1 MANTFI
7 IKEEVLNEVANI
19 MKPTE
24 SQFNS
29 NVRYF
34 LHQLI
39 ADPVHAEIPTC
50 IKMANISRSRFI
62 KMLIDRGIVN
72 RTERLNDTD
81 KDGNH
86 KTPTMAVKYTII
98 NKIPDELEYKVS
110 KTDFDRRVEKLR
122 RSIFEKNLPQK
133 KFNTPLGDQL
143 AIAKNSPLTM
153 GFITPGEKKHDA
165 ASWLMNRA
173 AEALNAS
180 LVLRE
185 GKEFND
191 EQKEIIKIV
200 DKAISNHRENGSE
213 HTKDMIRGGDY
224 DIDEYGTFVLKL
236 NGGLN
241 GSGDWM
247 DYFEAL
253 SDFCIELEHN
263 GVHIWFIDGKN
274 DCLDDVYDFNFG
286 LKKKNDELNEEGGD
300 GGATSADASGAF
312 VQPLFKTMVRREIN
326 EMIEALSPNSELNN
340 RYRNLGGGFE
350 VHLEDGSVEQ
360 SIVTVQNKKSHT
372 LYHICFDGV
381 NFNIFRDAN
390 DGMPATHISYVF
402 DELFNAF
409 QQSGF
414 TNMNED
420 VDELAAKHSSGA
432 NFNKFDSSHM
442 GSGCGSQVYGWG
454 HYVST
459 DRKVS
464 NGYRDHFKQNPHYQ
478 GGLKYGAYTYDVEI
492 PEDNGRNYILWDGKP
507 LPNLPF
513 ADHVKT
519 FGEQYELMANVA
531 GSSPKDVS
539 LKLADMGYT
548 GIKVL
553 PYRNRTAENDRTKFN
568 KGANY
573 VIFKDDDIKINK
585 KKEYSS
591 KARRYGNYYLIRNE
605 ANRGN
610 LYDPKTNQY
619 VFNDP
624 EWPYLRP
631 LKDKNFI
638 KVDYVGRE
646 NVLCIQNMKYV
657 YPTNDMAKWPTL
669 TTVPDFGGCQF
680 YYAQWGNKIMAYKNF
695 TMDNLFG
702 DDNDSNTW
710 AYDVEYDYPQKIC
723 KFKCF
728 TKESNFKDI
737 VAYYVNNA
745 GKVSTKE
752 RDVYTPIQ
760 KVKWALSQPVFKES
774 VNNNGRVFKV
784 TEEQMRLFK
793 ESTAT
798 PTVGGAKT
806 NYQYTVPFPTDSND
820 ETMKRHNGEGG
831 SVSINHIQES
841 NKESLHTSN
850 VGDYI
855 NDNPIGIHPEDP
867 TMKRGEGKHGSHGVE
882 RIEEGKKYVNMDVEL
897 RKGGR
902 NAVKMSVDDFKNE
915 MTHAYHE
922 YAMEQ
927 GKEYKYDLQKTP
939 TPSNFVY
946 SLCYDNRD
954 NEKSK
959 IASMLH
965 KDIWEGK
972 YDFDS
977 ENVDAIGGIKMSK
990 NGFPYIQCDAGGDWE
1005 CPVCFFVYFDGNHFR
1020 AYVPL
1025 KGNALNRNDNHA
1037 FSGGGN
1043 ENDAKF
1049 VQKELGISYEEADG
1063 LCGDINYNLDACLE
1077 DFLSRVEVK
1086 GTYKKRDYTNDE
1098 KKFDEYRKKKKEER
1112 EERDRQREE
1121 QSVEYGEPDSNTATP
1136 LNEEQN
1142 KFLEKHGIKEVSC
1155 GLGYSEKEQKWY
1167 GWSHRA
1173 IHGFGIGDKGV
1184 ECYPTGSKEGKI
1196 IKTMEQAKEAAKKF
1210 AESVS

>member
-86 KTPTMAVKYTII
+86 KTPTMAVKYTIV
-98 NKIPDELEYKVS
+98 NKVPDELEYKVS

-153 GFITPGEKKHDA
+153 GFIAPGEKKHDA

-185 GKEFND
+185 ESSYDPKSDNPREESEKFTD
-191 EQKEIIKIV
+191 EENEIVRIVNKEIEKTHLPKDEEKERYNTYEIRWAEFYHDDIV
-200 DKAISNHRENGSE
+200 KTFAMNVV
-213 HTKDMIRGGDY
+213 GG
-224 DIDEYGTFVLKL
+224 F
-236 NGGLN
+236 N
-241 GSGDWM
+241 GSGDWF
-247 DYFEAL
+247 DYFRVLGE
-253 SDFCIELEHN
+253 FCKKLDGQGISVFL
-263 GVHIWFIDGKN
+263 IDAQN
-274 DCLDDVYDFNFG
+274 DCADDVYDMQFG
-286 LKKKNDELNEEGGD
+286 LKKKNDELNEEGGN

-326 EMIEALSPNSELNN
+326 EMIEALSPNSELNS
-340 RYRNLGGGFE
+340 RYRNLGGGFD
-350 VHLEDGSVEQ
+350 VHLEDGSVEK

-372 LYHICFDGV
+372 LYHICFDGI

-390 DGMPATHISYVF
+390 DGLPATHISYVF

-409 QQSGF
+409 QQSGY
-414 TNMNED
+414 TNM
-420 VDELAAKHSSGA
+420 
-432 NFNKFDSSHM
+432 
-442 GSGCGSQVYGWG
+442 
-454 HYVST
+454 
-459 DRKVS
+459 R
-464 NGYRDHFKQNPHYQ
+464 
-478 GGLKYGAYTYDVEI
+478 
-492 PEDNGRNYILWDGKP
+492 
-507 LPNLPF
+507 
-513 ADHVKT
+513 
-519 FGEQYELMANVA
+519 EQ
-531 GSSPKDVS
+531 K
-539 LKLADMGYT
+539 
-548 GIKVL
+548 
-553 PYRNRTAENDRTKFN
+553 
-568 KGANY
+568 
-573 VIFKDDDIKINK
+573 
-585 KKEYSS
+585 
-591 KARRYGNYYLIRNE
+591 
-605 ANRGN
+605 
-610 LYDPKTNQY
+610 
-619 VFNDP
+619 
-624 EWPYLRP
+624 
-631 LKDKNFI
+631 
-638 KVDYVGRE
+638 
-646 NVLCIQNMKYV
+646 
-657 YPTNDMAKWPTL
+657 
-669 TTVPDFGGCQF
+669 
-680 YYAQWGNKIMAYKNF
+680 
-695 TMDNLFG
+695 
-702 DDNDSNTW
+702 
-710 AYDVEYDYPQKIC
+710 
-723 KFKCF
+723 
-728 TKESNFKDI
+728 
-737 VAYYVNNA
+737 
-745 GKVSTKE
+745 
-752 RDVYTPIQ
+752 
-760 KVKWALSQPVFKES
+760 
-774 VNNNGRVFKV
+774 NGRVFKV

-798 PTVGGAKT
+798 TTVGGPKT
-806 NYQYTVPFPTDSND
+806 DYQYTVPFPTDSND

-855 NDNPIGIHPEDP
+855 NDNPIGIHPEYP

-915 MTHAYHE
+915 MIHAYHE

-1025 KGNALNRNDNHA
+1025 KGNALNRNDKHA

-1049 VQKELGISYEEADG
+1049 VQKELGISYDEANG
-1063 LCGDINYNLDACLE
+1063 MLGDISYNLDACLE

-1098 KKFDEYRKKKKEER
+1098 KKFDEYRNKKKEER
-1112 EERDRQREE
+1112 EERDRQREEE

>member
-86 KTPTMAVKYTII
+86 KTPTMAVKYTIV
-98 NKIPDELEYKVS
+98 NKVPDELEYKVS

-153 GFITPGEKKHDA
+153 GFIAPGEKKHDA

-253 SDFCIELEHN
+253 SDFCLELEHN

-350 VHLEDGSVEQ
+350 VHLEDSSVEQ

-414 TNMNED
+414 TNM
-420 VDELAAKHSSGA
+420 
-432 NFNKFDSSHM
+432 
-442 GSGCGSQVYGWG
+442 
-454 HYVST
+454 
-459 DRKVS
+459 
-464 NGYRDHFKQNPHYQ
+464 Q
-478 GGLKYGAYTYDVEI
+478 G
-492 PEDNGRNYILWDGKP
+492 
-507 LPNLPF
+507 
-513 ADHVKT
+513 
-519 FGEQYELMANVA
+519 
-531 GSSPKDVS
+531 
-539 LKLADMGYT
+539 
-548 GIKVL
+548 
-553 PYRNRTAENDRTKFN
+553 
-568 KGANY
+568 
-573 VIFKDDDIKINK
+573 
-585 KKEYSS
+585 
-591 KARRYGNYYLIRNE
+591 
-605 ANRGN
+605 
-610 LYDPKTNQY
+610 
-619 VFNDP
+619 
-624 EWPYLRP
+624 
-631 LKDKNFI
+631 
-638 KVDYVGRE
+638 
-646 NVLCIQNMKYV
+646 
-657 YPTNDMAKWPTL
+657 
-669 TTVPDFGGCQF
+669 
-680 YYAQWGNKIMAYKNF
+680 
-695 TMDNLFG
+695 
-702 DDNDSNTW
+702 
-710 AYDVEYDYPQKIC
+710 QK
-723 KFKCF
+723 
-728 TKESNFKDI
+728 
-737 VAYYVNNA
+737 
-745 GKVSTKE
+745 
-752 RDVYTPIQ
+752 
-760 KVKWALSQPVFKES
+760 
-774 VNNNGRVFKV
+774 NGRVFKV

-798 PTVGGAKT
+798 PTVGGPKT
-806 NYQYTVPFPTDSND
+806 EYQYTVPFPTDSND

-915 MTHAYHE
+915 MTHAHHE

-1025 KGNALNRNDNHA
+1025 KGNALNRNDKHA

-1049 VQKELGISYEEADG
+1049 VQKELGISYDEANSM
-1063 LCGDINYNLDACLE
+1063 LGDISYNLDACLE

-1098 KKFDEYRKKKKEER
+1098 KKFDEYRNKKKEER
-1112 EERDRQREE
+1112 EERDRQREEE